1 MGFPIL
7 KVEWQFNGAINLIVY
22 FQNFFKTYNRE
33 NKPFSPTDIWQII
46 DYILT
51 YRKQGTFSLEGFGI
65 IINII

>member
-51 YRKQGTFSLEGFGI
+51 YRKQGTFSLEGIGI
-65 IINII
+65 IINKI